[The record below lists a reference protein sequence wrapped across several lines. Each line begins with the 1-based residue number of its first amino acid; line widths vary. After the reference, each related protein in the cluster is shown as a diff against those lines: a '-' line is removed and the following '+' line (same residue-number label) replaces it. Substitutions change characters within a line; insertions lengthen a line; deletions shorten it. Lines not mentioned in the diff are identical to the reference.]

1 MGYKKHII
9 NFLLLALMIMC
20 IGFSSGFLNKSKDN
34 KEAANIY
41 LTENSMNMSQ
51 INEMHIKEER
61 EDKKLPFTAWRQIDN
76 QSIDFEYL
84 GKKAEADVIEI
95 CGNSDLIVKGP
106 ILFLD
111 NEEGCLID
119 KKTAYTLF
127 GSTNA
132 KGQVVKYGD
141 RDLTVIGIHEGLD
154 NTIIVQALK
163 GSKEYSDN
171 NAEKNVNDDVTGIAI
186 GVKENVDRSV
196 KAFTDR
202 YGVMATSVS
211 NRIYYN
217 IAFWISLILPL
228 IIISSVVF
236 KLIKRIR
243 KLKRKPV
250 LFLIYTLIT
259 VVVLAI
265 FIKILDLELKIPYD
279 LIPNKWSDFGYWSDL
294 YKKYSTDFK
303 EVMYMKKYNFDIPSI
318 EASIK
323 SIFFSIVALLL
334 FMRCKNTI
342 KVNNLNKSVISI
354 LFMLVTSF
362 TTILILHYK
371 FSLEVSGL
379 IIWGL
384 YPFYYLATYLSTDE
398 FNLNLEEK

>member
-34 KEAANIY
+34 KEVDNIY
-41 LTENSMNMSQ
+41 LKENSMNMSQ
-51 INEMHIKEER
+51 INEMQINEEKEE
-61 EDKKLPFTAWRQIDN
+61 KKVPFTAWKQIEDE
-76 QSIDFEYL
+76 SIYFEYL

-95 CGNSDLIVKGP
+95 CGNSDLIVNGP

-111 NEEGCLID
+111 NEEGCLLD

-127 GSTNA
+127 GSTNV
-132 KGQVVKYGD
+132 KGQVIKYGE
-141 RDLTVIGIHEGLD
+141 RELTVIGIHEGLD
-154 NTIIVQALK
+154 NTVIVQALK
-163 GSKEYSDN
+163 DSKN
-171 NAEKNVNDDVTGIAI
+171 NDDVTGIAI
-186 GVKENVDRSV
+186 GVNENEDGSV
-196 KAFTDR
+196 KVFKNR
-202 YGVMATSVS
+202 YSVMATSVS

-250 LFLIYTLIT
+250 LFLIYIGIT
-259 VVVLAI
+259 VVVIAI

-279 LIPNKWSDFGYWSDL
+279 LIPNRWSDFGYWSEL
-294 YKKYSTDFK
+294 FKKYSTDLR

-342 KVNNLNKSVISI
+342 KVDNLNKSLLSI

-379 IIWGL
+379 IILGL
-384 YPFYYLATYLSTDE
+384 YPFYFLATYLSTDE

>member
-9 NFLLLALMIMC
+9 NFILLALMIMC

-34 KEAANIY
+34 KEVDNIY
-41 LTENSMNMSQ
+41 LKENSMNMSQ
-51 INEMHIKEER
+51 INEMQINEEKEE
-61 EDKKLPFTAWRQIDN
+61 KKVPFTAWKQIEDE
-76 QSIDFEYL
+76 SIYFEYL

-111 NEEGCLID
+111 NEEGCLLD

-132 KGQVVKYGD
+132 KGQVVKYGE
-141 RDLTVIGIHEGLD
+141 RELAVIGIHEGLD
-154 NTIIVQALK
+154 KTVIVQALK
-163 GSKEYSDN
+163 DSKN
-171 NAEKNVNDDVTGIAI
+171 NDDVTGIAI
-186 GVKENVDRSV
+186 GVNENEDGSV
-196 KAFTDR
+196 KVFKNR
-202 YGVMATSVS
+202 YSVMAKSVS

-250 LFLIYTLIT
+250 LFLIYIGIT
-259 VVVLAI
+259 VVVIAI

-279 LIPNKWSDFGYWSDL
+279 LIPNRWSDFGYWSEL
-294 YKKYSTDFK
+294 FKKYSTDLR

-342 KVNNLNKSVISI
+342 KVDNLNKSVLSI

-384 YPFYYLATYLSTDE
+384 YPFYFLATYLSTDE